1 MKEVTAKE
9 AGGVE
14 MAESTS
20 APAADSAVAAE
31 SSAKQQLHDHMRG
44 GWQKWKKSWK
54 KDLKKN
60 WPVYLLFLPVLAWL
74 LIVHYVPML
83 GILLAWKD
91 YNVWDGIWGS
101 EWVGWAN
108 FETLFTGGGTGSL
121 DFLYALRNTV
131 MIGLLNLTFGFIAPI
146 IFAFLVSSVRIRKY
160 KRVCQMLSYLPNFV
174 SAVVIVQL
182 MQNLIGEDGPLTI
195 MCMKLFG
202 AENVDWTN
210 VSSPA
215 IWAWYVVFG
224 IWQSMGFGSIT
235 FVSAI
240 ANIDGNLY
248 EAASIDG
255 ANRWQMMWKIT
266 VPSILPMIMMM
277 WMLQI
282 GMVFKTGFDR
292 TQLLYNATT
301 NGEYIDTL
309 FSFTMRN
316 TLSNDLGI
324 STASSLFQSVV
335 GTVLLLT
342 GNWLSRKVA
351 GFSMF

>member
-160 KRVCQMLSYLPNFV
+160 KRVCQMLSYLPKATV
-174 SAVVIVQL
+174 QAAIGGIALSEGLACGETVLSVAVAAIIL
-182 MQNLIGEDGPLTI
+182 TAPIGAAAIELSGKRL
-195 MCMKLFG
+195 LL
-202 AENVDWTN
+202 
-210 VSSPA
+210 PA
-215 IWAWYVVFG
+215 
-224 IWQSMGFGSIT
+224 QC
-235 FVSAI
+235 
-240 ANIDGNLY
+240 
-248 EAASIDG
+248 E
-255 ANRWQMMWKIT
+255 
-266 VPSILPMIMMM
+266 
-277 WMLQI
+277 
-282 GMVFKTGFDR
+282 
-292 TQLLYNATT
+292 
-301 NGEYIDTL
+301 NGEKTNE
-309 FSFTMRN
+309 TCGR
-316 TLSNDLGI
+316 
-324 STASSLFQSVV
+324 A
-335 GTVLLLT
+335 
-342 GNWLSRKVA
+342 
-351 GFSMF
+351 